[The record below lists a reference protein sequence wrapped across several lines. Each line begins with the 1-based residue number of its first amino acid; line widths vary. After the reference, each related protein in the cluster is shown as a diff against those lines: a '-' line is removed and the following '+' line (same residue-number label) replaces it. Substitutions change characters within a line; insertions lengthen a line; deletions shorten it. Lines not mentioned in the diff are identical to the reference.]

1 MGVSRLVAPGAGP
14 RTAKNPKENSTTR
27 RVVAS
32 VIDMRFLIG
41 LVLVVGVLIAQ
52 DTTGA
57 GGILGSVSKPGVRV
71 CVKGTTKC
79 VTSDERGEF
88 RMGQMRAGTYVL
100 EVTAAGM
107 SEPVQATV
115 EVRAG
120 LEGRVD
126 ILLDQ
131 SVTVTESV
139 FVAPEEIK
147 NSNYLVRAQEIS
159 KSAGALQDVSRYL
172 QTLPGVAIGSNDFR
186 NDIIVRGGSPLENLF
201 VVDNVEIP
209 NINNFANFASAG
221 GTVSI
226 LDSELIR
233 DVNFLT
239 GGQPSPYINRLSG
252 VLQVA
257 QREGSRERIAGRA
270 TMGFAGA
277 GAILEGPIKQGKGS
291 WIVSARRSFLDL
303 FTKDVGVGGVPVNYS
318 FNTKAVYDLS
328 AKDRIW
334 AVNFTGIDNIRLG
347 PTNEKK
353 PDNELATLDIRYDGW
368 RSATG
373 FNWQRLMGDRTVGLL
388 GVTFSEAKVGQQ
400 VKDLVRFGTTGTNVD
415 DVIGK
420 APVTYREQ
428 NREGESTI
436 KYDLT
441 TYMPVLDKVQLGGSY
456 KMFRIDYDAAQ
467 PLGVNSPYTVTRD
480 VNRFAIRE
488 QFTARQSG
496 AYVMTAKNLGS
507 RVNLSW
513 GGRFDNYSIISASRF
528 SPRAGVS
535 VRLTDKLAWKASYGS
550 YYQQPFF
557 LFLAAFPV
565 NRGLSPIRADHY
577 VTGFSYVASDTLRM
591 TVETFAKNYA
601 SYPVAI
607 GYPSLSLAN
616 TGDTFN
622 ISDLLFP
629 MTSAGRGRVR
639 GVEFFVEKKFTKK
652 WFGQSN
658 LSFSRTRHAGLDGV
672 MRPGSFDYPFLF
684 NAVGGY
690 RLNSKWELSSRI
702 AYFGGRPYTPFNV
715 PVSTQQ
721 RRGVYDLTQINAL
734 RAPDYFR
741 FDFRIDRTFTFRDKP
756 VLVWLGLQ
764 NATNRKNFAT
774 ASWDRE
780 KNVPRVNDQLGL
792 FPLIGLDWRF

>member
-1 MGVSRLVAPGAGP
+1 MRLFWLCPFLAA
-14 RTAKNPKENSTTR
+14 A
-27 RVVAS
+27 AS
-32 VIDMRFLIG
+32 
-41 LVLVVGVLIAQ
+41 AQ

-57 GGILGSVSKPGVRV
+57 GAITGNVTVAGARV
-71 CVKGTTKC
+71 CVKETANC
-79 VTSDERGEF
+79 VTAGANGEF
-88 RMGQMRAGTYVL
+88 RIAPVRAGSYLL
-100 EVTAAGM
+100 EITPRGATQPVTA
-107 SEPVQATV
+107 TV
-115 EVRAG
+115 DVRAG
-120 LEGRVD
+120 LNARVD
-126 ILLDQ
+126 VLPGQ
-131 SVTVTESV
+131 TVTVTEPV

-147 NSNYLVRAQEIS
+147 TSNYLVQAQEIS
-159 KSAGALQDVSRYL
+159 KSAGALQDVSRYI

-239 GGQPSPYINRLSG
+239 GGYPSPYINRLSG

-257 QREGSRERIAGRA
+257 QREGNREHLAGRA
-270 TMGFAGA
+270 TVGFAGA
-277 GAILEGPIKQGKGS
+277 GVILEGPIKRERGS
-291 WIVSARRSFLDL
+291 WIISARRSFLDL
-303 FTKDVGVGGVPVNYS
+303 FTKDVGIGGVPVNYS
-318 FNTKAVYDLS
+318 FNTKAVYDLT
-328 AKDRIW
+328 ARDRLW

-347 PTNEKK
+347 PTNDKK
-353 PDNELATLDIRYDGW
+353 PDSELATLDIRYDGW

-373 FNWQRLMGDRTVGLL
+373 LNWQRLMGARTVGLL
-388 GVTFSEAKVGQQ
+388 GITHSEAKVGSQ

-415 DVIGK
+415 DVISR

-428 NREGESTI
+428 NREGESTL

-441 TYMPVLDKVQLGGSY
+441 SVMSGLGKLQVGGSFKY
-456 KMFRIDYDAAQ
+456 FRIDYDAAQ
-467 PLGVNSPYTVTRD
+467 PLGVNSPYTAMPD
-480 VNRFAIRE
+480 QNRFAIRTA
-488 QFTARQSG
+488 FSARQTG
-496 AYVMTAKNLGS
+496 AYLMSAKNLGS

-513 GGRFDNYSIISASRF
+513 GGRFDNYSFIGASRF
-528 SPRAGVS
+528 SPRAGIN
-535 VRLTDKLAWKASYGS
+535 VRLAGRLSWKASWGT

-557 LFLAAFPV
+557 LFLASFPV

-591 TVETFAKNYA
+591 SVETFAKNYS
-601 SYPVAI
+601 SYPVAVA
-607 GYPSLSLAN
+607 YPALSLAN

-622 ISDLLFP
+622 VSELLFP

-639 GVEFFVEKKFTKK
+639 GIEFFVEKKFTRK

-658 LSFSRTRHAGLDGV
+658 LSFSRTRHAALDGIR
-672 MRPGSFDYPFLF
+672 RPGSFDYPFLF

-690 RLNSKWELSSRI
+690 RLNTKWEFSSRL
-702 AYFGGRPYTPFNV
+702 AWFGGRPYTPFDLG
-715 PVSTQQ
+715 VSTAQ

-741 FDFRIDRTFTFRDKP
+741 FDFRVDRTLTFRDKP
-756 VLVWLGLQ
+756 VLVWVGLQ
-764 NATNRKNFAT
+764 NVTNRKNFAT

-792 FPLIGLDWRF
+792 FPLVGLDWRF